1 MVAFIAQMNAKLMSR
16 IKKHFIAVNRSNMVG
31 PLQFGSMLLGVVLP
45 LFVTPVASDD
55 ATRPLHSQILPLPD
69 KAPIRQREPFWDKV
83 R

>member
-1 MVAFIAQMNAKLMSR
+1 MA
-16 IKKHFIAVNRSNMVG
+16 G